1 MSKWDKLLYRIL
13 NLSNEIRFDKL
24 RKILEYYGYTMY
36 SPRGGSSH
44 YTFRKFGNTPI
55 TIPKHEPIK
64 KIYVKKVKDL
74 ILKEE
79 KHNEQVK
86 KIFRA

>member
-1 MSKWDKLLYRIL
+1 MSKWDKLLCRIL
-13 NLSNEIRFDKL
+13 NLSNEIRFDELK
-24 RKILEYYGYTMY
+24 KILEYYGYTMY
-36 SPRGGSSH
+36 SPRSGSSH
-44 YTFRKFGNTPI
+44 YTFRKIRNTPI

>member
-1 MSKWDKLLYRIL
+1 
-13 NLSNEIRFDKL
+13 
-24 RKILEYYGYTMY
+24 MY
-36 SPRGGSSH
+36 SPRGGSTH
-44 YTFRKFGNTPI
+44 YTFRKFRNTPI

-64 KIYVKKVKDL
+64 KIYVKKIKDL

-86 KIFRA
+86 KLFRA